1 MIPVGNITAWR
12 ASAPW
17 ADESLVEQ
25 DLVLSRALV
34 EIFSAPDLAS
44 SLTLR
49 GGTALHKLHLH
60 PPWRYSE
67 DIDLVQNSAGP
78 IGAVLDS
85 LRARLDPWL
94 GIPRRQ
100 RGPGIVTLIYRFDSE
115 NIPIVP
121 LRLKVEINTR
131 EHFSVMPLLTRSLTV
146 QNRWFSG
153 TADVVTYTLEELLAT
168 KLRALYQRKK
178 GRDLFDLWSTLHRTA
193 AVPAKIVECFDRY
206 MTRAATPISRGDFD
220 ANLAAKLLDPAFTAD
235 LSPLLAAGISYDAFQ
250 AATTLRHSIL
260 SLLPDTKRS
269 RPAARSL

>member
-1 MIPVGNITAWR
+1 MIPVANITAWR
-12 ASAPW
+12 ASVPW

-34 EIFSAPDLAS
+34 EIFAAPDLAS

-94 GIPRRQ
+94 GTPRRQ
-100 RGPGIVTLIYRFDSE
+100 RGPGIVTLIYRFESE

-146 QNRWFSG
+146 QNRWFAG

-178 GRDLFDLWSTLHRTA
+178 GRDLFDLWSALHRTA
-193 AVPAKIVECFDRY
+193 AVPVKIVECFERY
-206 MTRAATPISRGDFD
+206 LTHAATPISRSDFE
-220 ANLAAKLLDPAFTAD
+220 ANLADKLLDPAFTAD

-260 SLLPDTKRS
+260 SLLPDTNRKKA
-269 RPAARSL
+269 PMTQ